1 MTLKNL
7 LTFFGKIDWQ
17 QMSPDFVVQGVTSD
31 SRKSGVGFIFV
42 AVKGVNSDGHDYLQK
57 AIDQGA
63 CAVVVESTQNIP
75 ASYKGAV
82 VQVLDSALAYA
93 SVLSEF
99 YSHPEDKLI
108 SVGITGTNGKT
119 SSSYL
124 IEQILN
130 FAHVPCG
137 VMGTIDHHLQ
147 KNVWKSSLTTPDAAT
162 FYQRLQ
168 DFIALGAKAYVMEV
182 SSHSLKQKR
191 VPTRFDVTLFTN
203 FTRDHLDYHAT
214 MDDYFES
221 KQKLFTEHLKHEGDV
236 FAILNADDDKV
247 KNVRVDRRAQIF
259 TFGQAADCD
268 FHYRITETTVDG
280 MEFEVVEKRSAEKM
294 LTYKYQTSMI
304 GAHNVANCVGAI
316 AVARCL
322 GVSHEICQLA
332 IKQFTGVP
340 GRLQRVPNKH
350 RRHVF
355 VDYAHTPD
363 ALEKVLQAVLK
374 IKSPNAQLIS
384 IFGCGGDRD
393 QGKRPL
399 MMQMAQKYSS
409 HTVVTSDNPRSEDPQ
424 HIIDQ
429 ILAGGVVGKNSN
441 AKYMTTEIDRE
452 EAFRKAL
459 ALSKPED
466 VIVVAGKG
474 HENYQIIGA
483 TTLPFSD
490 FEKMQA
496 LLQKDTL

>member
-17 QMSPDFVVQGVTSD
+17 QVSPDFVVQGVTSD
-31 SRKSGVGFIFV
+31 SRQVSTGFVFV

-57 AIDQGA
+57 AMDQGA
-63 CAVVVESTQNIP
+63 CAVVVESTKNIP
-75 ASYKGAV
+75 SSYKGAI
-82 VQVLDSALAYA
+82 VQVLDSPMAYA
-93 SVLSEF
+93 SMLAE
-99 YSHPEDKLI
+99 YYNHPEDKLI
-108 SVGITGTNGKT
+108 SIGITGTNGKT

-130 FAHVPCG
+130 LAHVPCG

-147 KNVWKSSLTTPDAAT
+147 KKVWESALTTPDTAT

-168 DFIALGAKAYVMEV
+168 DFVSLGAKAYVMEV

-191 VPTRFDVTLFTN
+191 VPTRFDVALFTN

-214 MDDYFES
+214 MEDYFAS
-221 KQKLFTEHLKHEGDV
+221 KQKLFTEHLKQEGDV
-236 FAILNADDDKV
+236 FVVLNADDAKV
-247 KNVRVDRRAQIF
+247 KGVRVDRRAQTW
-259 TFGQAADCD
+259 TFGQTTDCD
-268 FHYRITETTVDG
+268 FIYKITQNSVDG
-280 MEFEVVEKRSAEKM
+280 MTFELIESKAKQ
-294 LTYKYQTSMI
+294 TYTYQTSMI

-322 GVSHEICQLA
+322 GISHIICKKA
-332 IKQFTGVP
+332 IQQFTGVP

-355 VDYAHTPD
+355 IDYAHTPD
-363 ALEKVLQAVLK
+363 ALEKVLQAALK
-374 IKSPNAQLIS
+374 IKAPQAQLIT

-409 HTVVTSDNPRSEDPQ
+409 LTVVTSDNPRSENPQ
-424 HIIDQ
+424 AIIQQ
-429 ILAGGVVGKNSN
+429 ILAGSSSPAQKPPPQILAEV
-441 AKYMTTEIDRE
+441 DRE
-452 EAFRKAL
+452 EAFKKAL
-459 ALSKPED
+459 AQSHAED

-474 HENYQIIGA
+474 HEDYQIIGT

-490 FEKMQA
+490 FEKMKTLLERDA
-496 LLQKDTL
+496 L

>member
-31 SRKSGVGFIFV
+31 SRTSGAGFIFV

-63 CAVVVESTQNIP
+63 CAVVVEFTQKIP

-99 YSHPEDKLI
+99 CSHPEDKLI

-119 SSSYL
+119 STSYL
-124 IEQILN
+124 VEQILN

-168 DFIALGAKAYVMEV
+168 DFLSLGAKAYVMEV

-191 VPTRFDVTLFTN
+191 VPTRFDVVLFTN
-203 FTRDHLDYHAT
+203 FTRDHLDYHST

-221 KQKLFTEHLKHEGDV
+221 KQKLFTEHLKLEGDV
-236 FAILNADDDKV
+236 FAILNADDANV
-247 KNVRVDRRAQIF
+247 KKVRVDRRAQTF
-259 TFGQAADCD
+259 TFGQTEDCD
-268 FHYRITETTVDG
+268 FYFKITQTTVDG
-280 MEFEVVEKRSAEKM
+280 MQYEVREKKS
-294 LTYKYQTSMI
+294 TYKYQTSMI

-322 GVSHEICQLA
+322 GVSHETCQLSMA
-332 IKQFTGVP
+332 QFTGVP

-374 IKSPNAQLIS
+374 IKAPNAKLIT

-399 MMQMAQKYSS
+399 MMQMAQKYST

-429 ILAGGVVGKNSN
+429 ILAGGSTTKNT
-441 AKYMTTEIDRE
+441 TTEVDRE

-459 ALSKPED
+459 ALSQPED

-474 HENYQIIGA
+474 HEDYQIIGT

-490 FEKMQA
+490 LEKMQS
-496 LLQKDTL
+496 LLQKDML

>member
-1 MTLKNL
+1 MPV
-7 LTFFGKIDWQ
+7 DY
-17 QMSPDFVVQGVTSD
+17 VVKGVTSD
-31 SRKSGVGFIFV
+31 SRKVSADFIFV
-42 AVKGVNSDGHDYLQK
+42 AVKGVTSDGHDYLQK
-57 AIDQGA
+57 AVDQGA
-63 CAVVVESTQNIP
+63 CALVVESPQKVPTHYKGVVVE
-75 ASYKGAV
+75 
-82 VQVLDSALAYA
+82 VLDSALAYA
-93 SVLSEF
+93 SVLAEF

-124 IEQILN
+124 VEQILN
-130 FAHVPCG
+130 FAQVPCG

-147 KNVWKSSLTTPDAAT
+147 NTTWKSSLTTPDAAT

-168 DFIALGAKAYVMEV
+168 DFVSLGAKAYVMEV

-191 VPTRFDVTLFTN
+191 VPTHFDVALFTN

-214 MDDYFES
+214 MEDYFES
-221 KQKLFTEHLKHEGDV
+221 KQKLFTDHLKQEGDV
-236 FAILNADDDKV
+236 FAVLNADDAKV
-247 KNVRVDRRAQIF
+247 KSVRVASRAQIY
-259 TFGQAADCD
+259 TFGQTDDCD
-268 FHYRITETTVDG
+268 FVFKILQTTVDG
-280 MEFEVVEKRSAEKM
+280 MQFEVREKKS
-294 LTYKYQTSMI
+294 TYKYQTPMI

-322 GVSHEICQLA
+322 GVSHEICQMA
-332 IKQFTGVP
+332 VQQFGGVP
-340 GRLQRVPNKH
+340 GRLQRVPNSH

-374 IKSPNAQLIS
+374 IKSPQAQLIT

-399 MMQMAQKYSS
+399 MMQVAQKYSTQ
-409 HTVVTSDNPRSEDPQ
+409 TVVTSDNPRSEDPQ
-424 HIIDQ
+424 HIINQ
-429 ILAGGVVGKNSN
+429 VLAGGSTSANVLAEV
-441 AKYMTTEIDRE
+441 DRE

-459 ALSKPED
+459 AMSRAED

-474 HENYQIIGA
+474 HEDYQIIGT
-483 TTLPFSD
+483 TTLSFSD
-490 FEKMQA
+490 YEKMKS
-496 LLQKDTL
+496 LLQKDSL